1 MNYAKIIPLLHK
13 LRFFMELIYA
23 VILGIVEGLTEFLP
37 VSSTGHLILTSKL
50 LGIPQD
56 TFHKTFEVII
66 QLGSILA
73 VIFVFWERLSK
84 NSFELWVKL
93 AIGFLPAGILGF
105 LLYDLIKSLF
115 APITTSIMLILGGI
129 VFIVIEIFYKEKEHH
144 TKDVAEITYK
154 QSFLIGIFQ
163 ALAMIPGTSRSGA
176 TIIGGL
182 LLGCNR
188 KVATEFSFLLA
199 LPTMIIASG
208 YSAYKN
214 YEVFNSENLLVLGFG
229 FVVAFI
235 SAFLVIKLFLGF
247 VSRFNFIPFGIYR
260 IILGVLFLFYLE
272 VF

>member
-1 MNYAKIIPLLHK
+1 MD
-13 LRFFMELIYA
+13 LIYA
-23 VILGIVEGLTEFLP
+23 IVLGIVEGLTEFLP

-50 LGIPQD
+50 LGIQQD
-56 TFHKTFEVII
+56 MFHKTFEVII

-73 VIFVFWERLSK
+73 VIFVFWERLFK
-84 NSFELWVKL
+84 NSLELWVKL

-105 LLYDLIKSLF
+105 LLYDLIKMLF
-115 APITTSIMLILGGI
+115 APITTSIMLIVGGI
-129 VFIVIEIFYKEKEHH
+129 AFIVIEIFYKEKEHH
-144 TKDVAEITYK
+144 TKEITEISYK

-214 YEVFNSENLLVLGFG
+214 YAVFNADNLLILAVG
-229 FVVAFI
+229 FVVAFL
-235 SAFLVIKLFLGF
+235 SALIAIKMFLGF

-260 IILGVLFLFYLE
+260 IILGIAFLFYLE
-272 VF
+272 VL